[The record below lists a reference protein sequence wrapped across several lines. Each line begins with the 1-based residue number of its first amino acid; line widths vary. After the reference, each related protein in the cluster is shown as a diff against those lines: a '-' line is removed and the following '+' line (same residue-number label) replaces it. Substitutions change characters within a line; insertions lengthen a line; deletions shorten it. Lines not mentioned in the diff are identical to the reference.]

1 MLCKIVNKQ
10 LQEKKQNKTF
20 SLAEASMDII
30 DKHTDSTDKAGLQPS
45 EIKII
50 FMFL

>member
-1 MLCKIVNKQ
+1 MQNCKQAAARVETKQ
-10 LQEKKQNKTF
+10 TF

-45 EIKII
+45 EIKMIII
-50 FMFL
+50 FL

>member
-10 LQEKKQNKTF
+10 LHMKTKQTF

-30 DKHTDSTDKAGLQPS
+30 DKQTDSTDKAGLQPS
-45 EIKII
+45 EIKI
-50 FMFL
+50 MFL